1 MDAPQSAQ
9 NQPVDGAS
17 IEEEQSQNAVSVD
30 RELIPLQKAQALSKI
45 NTSPLHRCRRA
56 LVVNSA
62 SDKLLCALFIAGC
75 FFLPWFWF
83 TNVWL
88 FWPYLMK
95 KQRNATIERCAL
107 STSRSVPCR
116 AFARRNSNSISWH
129 LFSQR
134 YILNS

>member
-56 LVVNSA
+56 CTCCEQRVRQTPVCTVHCRL
-62 SDKLLCALFIAGC
+62 
-75 FFLPWFWF
+75 FLPAM
-83 TNVWL
+83 VL
-88 FWPYLMK
+88 VHQCL
-95 KQRNATIERCAL
+95 AL
-107 STSRSVPCR
+107 LALLDKETAECD
-116 AFARRNSNSISWH
+116 H
-129 LFSQR
+129 
-134 YILNS
+134 